1 MRDLS
6 IVLWRNKI
14 LRKALLRCLS
24 NLCYSNFMGKRKSTK
39 ENLIPFEKS
48 KRVILLDRRGP
59 EGKGR
64 IIGAFVLAGLA
75 VLCALYFLAIFLF
88 MGYGSK
94 FFLIWAVMAAGF
106 GAWSFVLFCPL
117 LLQKLPRW
125 FKRTFMICVIVGL
138 VLFAFVEGLVFSQV
152 NAKAENGA
160 DYVIVLGAQWKSSG
174 PSYMLQKRLDKAV
187 EYLNANPDTIVIVSG
202 GQGANEPISEAEGM
216 AGYLED
222 AGIAPERIIQE
233 AASTSTDENLEFSSA
248 FLDKENATVVL
259 VTNNY
264 HVFRAKKLA
273 EKQGYTHVEGL
284 AADSHLGMLPNN
296 VLREFLAVIK
306 DFLAGNI

>member
-1 MRDLS
+1 M
-6 IVLWRNKI
+6 
-14 LRKALLRCLS
+14 RCLR
-24 NLCYSNFMGKRKSTK
+24 NLCYSSFMGKGKNTK

-48 KRVILLDRRGP
+48 KRVIMLDRRGR

-64 IIGAFVLAGLA
+64 IIGAFVTAGLA
-75 VLCALYFLAIFLF
+75 VLCGLYFLAIFLF

-94 FFLIWAVMAAGF
+94 FFLIWALMAVGF
-106 GAWSFVLFCPL
+106 AVWSFVLFRPSMLKKLPTWFKKTFTVCVIAVL
-117 LLQKLPRW
+117 LL
-125 FKRTFMICVIVGL
+125 
-138 VLFAFVEGLVFSQV
+138 FAIVEGMVLSQV
-152 NAKAENGA
+152 NAKADNGA
-160 DYVIVLGAQWKSSG
+160 DYVIVLGAQWKPSG
-174 PSYMLQKRLDKAV
+174 PSYMLRKRLDAAV
-187 EYLNANPDTIVIVSG
+187 VYLNANPDALVIVSG

-222 AGIAPERIIQE
+222 AGIAPERIIRE
-233 AASTSTDENLEFSSA
+233 AASTSTDENLKFSSA
-248 FLDKENATVVL
+248 FLDKENDTVVL

-273 EKQGYTHVEGL
+273 EKQGYSHVEGL

-296 VLREFLAVIK
+296 VLREFFAVIK

>member
-1 MRDLS
+1 MS
-6 IVLWRNKI
+6 
-14 LRKALLRCLS
+14 
-24 NLCYSNFMGKRKSTK
+24 KRKNTK

-48 KRVILLDRRGP
+48 KKIIQLDCRGL

-64 IIGAFVLAGLA
+64 MIGAFTMATLA
-75 VLCALYFLAIFLF
+75 VLCLLYFLAIFFF

-94 FFLIWAVMAAGF
+94 FFLIWAVMAGGF
-106 GAWSFVLFCPL
+106 GLWSLVLFHPS
-117 LLQKLPRW
+117 LLQKLPKW
-125 FKRTFMICVIVGL
+125 FKRTFMACVIVGL
-138 VLFAFVEGLVFSQV
+138 MLFVVIEGMVLSQV
-152 NAKAENGA
+152 NAKADDGA
-160 DYVIVLGAQWKSSG
+160 DYLIVLGAQWKTSG
-174 PSYMLQKRLDKAV
+174 PSYMLRKRLDKAV
-187 EYLNANPDTIVIVSG
+187 EYLNANPDTVVIVSG

-248 FLDKENATVVL
+248 FLDKENDTVVI

-264 HVFRAKKLA
+264 HVFRAKNLA
-273 EKQGYTHVEGL
+273 EKQGYAHVEGL

-296 VLREFLAVIK
+296 VLREFFAVIK